1 MHILSPETDNCPSEW
16 RSTSNY
22 LDNRMYGSLT
32 CTWVLDFP
40 CRSQRGPQQDCTVIM
55 SSLQITK
62 ESVFGFHLLLLFF
75 FLFFFSLANGRDW
88 TYLQHL
94 RLLDSPLSYLL
105 LSKFKGS
112 LVGCKGLLIM
122 LKIKVENNQV
132 LKRTLHLKLQLSVVS
147 INKDFCICNTDICI
161 RNTGISIWTA
171 DIFYLNNNHRYPYF
185 N

>member
-1 MHILSPETDNCPSEW
+1 MGTWFSMQKPERAPSK
-16 RSTSNY
+16 
-22 LDNRMYGSLT
+22 
-32 CTWVLDFP
+32 
-40 CRSQRGPQQDCTVIM
+40 DCTVIM

-62 ESVFGFHLLLLFF
+62 ESVFGFHL
-75 FLFFFSLANGRDW
+75 FFFSLANGWDW

-105 LSKFKGS
+105 LSEFKGS

-122 LKIKVENNQV
+122 LKIKVENNRV

-147 INKDFCICNTDICI
+147 INKDFCIWNTDICI

-171 DIFYLNNNHRYPYF
+171 DIFYLNNNHRYPFF

>member
-1 MHILSPETDNCPSEW
+1 MGTWFSMQKPERAPAKTA
-16 RSTSNY
+16 
-22 LDNRMYGSLT
+22 
-32 CTWVLDFP
+32 
-40 CRSQRGPQQDCTVIM
+40 VIM

-62 ESVFGFHLLLLFF
+62 ESVFGFHLL
-75 FLFFFSLANGRDW
+75 LFFFSLANGRDW

-105 LSKFKGS
+105 LSEFKGS

-147 INKDFCICNTDICI
+147 INKDFCIWNTDICI

>member
-1 MHILSPETDNCPSEW
+1 MGTWFSMQKPERAPARLLS
-16 RSTSNY
+16 Y
-22 LDNRMYGSLT
+22 Y
-32 CTWVLDFP
+32 
-40 CRSQRGPQQDCTVIM
+40 VIPANHKGKRVR
-55 SSLQITK
+55 IP
-62 ESVFGFHLLLLFF
+62 FIII
-75 FLFFFSLANGRDW
+75 FFSLSPNGRDW

-105 LSKFKGS
+105 LSEFKGS
-112 LVGCKGLLIM
+112 LVGCKRLLIM

-147 INKDFCICNTDICI
+147 INKDFCIWNTDICI
-161 RNTGISIWTA
+161 RHTGISIW

>member
-1 MHILSPETDNCPSEW
+1 
-16 RSTSNY
+16 
-22 LDNRMYGSLT
+22 MYGSLT

-40 CRSQRGPQQDCTVIM
+40 CRSQRGPQQVHSYYVIPANHKGKHVR
-55 SSLQITK
+55 IP
-62 ESVFGFHLLLLFF
+62 FIYFFF
-75 FLFFFSLANGRDW
+75 FLSPNGRDW

-105 LSKFKGS
+105 LSEFKGS

-147 INKDFCICNTDICI
+147 INKDFCIWNTDICI

>member
-1 MHILSPETDNCPSEW
+1 MGTWFSMQKPERAPASAQLLCH
-16 RSTSNY
+16 
-22 LDNRMYGSLT
+22 
-32 CTWVLDFP
+32 P
-40 CRSQRGPQQDCTVIM
+40 CKSQRKACSDSIY
-55 SSLQITK
+55 
-62 ESVFGFHLLLLFF
+62 FFF
-75 FLFFFSLANGRDW
+75 FLSPNGRDW

-105 LSKFKGS
+105 LSEFKGS
-112 LVGCKGLLIM
+112 LVGYKGLLIM

-147 INKDFCICNTDICI
+147 INKDFCIWNTDICI

>member
-1 MHILSPETDNCPSEW
+1 
-16 RSTSNY
+16 
-22 LDNRMYGSLT
+22 MYGSLT

-40 CRSQRGPQQDCTVIM
+40 CRSQRGPQQTLHSYYVIPANHKGKRVRIPFIIV
-55 SSLQITK
+55 L
-62 ESVFGFHLLLLFF
+62 
-75 FLFFFSLANGRDW
+75 FFSLANGRDW

-105 LSKFKGS
+105 LSEFKGS

-132 LKRTLHLKLQLSVVS
+132 FKRTLHLKLQLSVVS
-147 INKDFCICNTDICI
+147 IKKDFCIWNTDICI

>member
-1 MHILSPETDNCPSEW
+1 MGTWFSMQKPERATAKTAQLLCH
-16 RSTSNY
+16 
-22 LDNRMYGSLT
+22 
-32 CTWVLDFP
+32 P
-40 CRSQRGPQQDCTVIM
+40 CKSQRKACSDSI
-55 SSLQITK
+55 
-62 ESVFGFHLLLLFF
+62 
-75 FLFFFSLANGRDW
+75 FFSLANGRDW

-94 RLLDSPLSYLL
+94 RLLEAPLSYLL
-105 LSKFKGS
+105 LSEFKGS

-147 INKDFCICNTDICI
+147 INKDVCIWNTDICI

>member
-1 MHILSPETDNCPSEW
+1 
-16 RSTSNY
+16 
-22 LDNRMYGSLT
+22 MYGSLT

-40 CRSQRGPQQDCTVIM
+40 CRSKRGPQQRLHSYYVIPANHKGKRVR
-55 SSLQITK
+55 IP
-62 ESVFGFHLLLLFF
+62 FI
-75 FLFFFSLANGRDW
+75 FFSLANGRDW
-88 TYLQHL
+88 TYFQHL

-105 LSKFKGS
+105 LSEFKGS

-122 LKIKVENNQV
+122 LKIKVENNLV

-147 INKDFCICNTDICI
+147 INKDFCIWNTDICI

>member
-1 MHILSPETDNCPSEW
+1 
-16 RSTSNY
+16 
-22 LDNRMYGSLT
+22 MYGSLT
-32 CTWVLDFP
+32 YTWVLDFP
-40 CRSQRGPQQDCTVIM
+40 CRSQRGSQQRLHSYYVI
-55 SSLQITK
+55 LQITK
-62 ESVFGFHLLLLFF
+62 ESVFGFHLLF
-75 FLFFFSLANGRDW
+75 FFFSLANGRDW

-94 RLLDSPLSYLL
+94 RLLDSPLSYPL
-105 LSKFKGS
+105 LSEFKGS

-147 INKDFCICNTDICI
+147 INKDFCIWNTDICI